1 MIHKIDKST
10 LTKPMNKKVLLCS
23 AGMDSYIIN
32 KLEKPDVCL
41 FIDTKSNY
49 SGIEKEWVKEFKEH
63 YNNLVVLDN
72 VLDLSMVELDNFI
85 VPVRNLF
92 LAAFGTYFGDE
103 IILGA
108 TYGDRSTDK
117 DYTFQG
123 MMNGIL
129 NYIYGKGHWCEGRN
143 INFNLKYKEW
153 TKEDLIKEFVKQGGD
168 VIELVKYSFSCY
180 TPDEEDE
187 ACGRCKPCTRKFL
200 SILGATGIDISKYYT
215 NSPRE
220 YFTEKVIQQWLTDL
234 QDPINRRGRESEET
248 EAVLNKM
255 LGDS

>member
-1 MIHKIDKST
+1 MIDKST
-10 LTKPMNKKVLLCS
+10 LTKPINKKVLLCS

-41 FIDTKSNY
+41 FIDSKSNY
-49 SGIEKEWVKEFKEH
+49 SGIEKQWMIKNKEH
-63 YNNLVVLDN
+63 YNNLVILDD

-123 MMNGIL
+123 MMNGVL
-129 NYIYGKGHWCEGRN
+129 NYIYGKTHWCEGRH
-143 INFNLKYKEW
+143 IDFNLKYKEW
-153 TKEDLIKEFVKQGGD
+153 TKEDFSVEELI
-168 VIELVKYSFSCY
+168 KYSFSCY
-180 TPDEEDE
+180 TPDKGEP
-187 ACGRCKPCTRKFL
+187 CGRCKPCTRKFL
-200 SILGATGIDISKYYT
+200 SILGATGINISEYYT
-215 NSPRE
+215 NRPDE
-220 YFTEKVIQQWLTDL
+220 YFTEKVIQQWLADL

-248 EAVLNKM
+248 ERVLNKM
-255 LGDS
+255 LGEY

>member
-41 FIDTKSNY
+41 FIDSKSNY

-63 YNNLVVLDN
+63 YNNLVVLDD

>member
-1 MIHKIDKST
+1 MIDKST
-10 LTKPMNKKVLLCS
+10 LTKPINKKVLLCS

-49 SGIEKEWVKEFKEH
+49 SGIEKQWMIKNKEH
-63 YNNLVVLDN
+63 YNNLVILDD

-123 MMNGIL
+123 MMNGVL
-129 NYIYGKGHWCEGRN
+129 NYIYGKTHWCEGRH
-143 INFNLKYKEW
+143 IDFNLKYKEW
-153 TKEDLIKEFVKQGGD
+153 TKEDLIKEFIKQGND
-168 VIELVKYSFSCY
+168 VEELVFNSFSCY
-180 TPDEEDE
+180 TPDNSEP
-187 ACGRCKPCTRKFL
+187 CGRCKPCTRKFL
-200 SILGATGIDISKYYT
+200 SILGATGINISEYYT
-215 NSPRE
+215 NRPDE
-220 YFTEKVIQQWLTDL
+220 YFTEKGIQQWLADL
-234 QDPINRRGRESEET
+234 QDPINRRGRETEET
-248 EAVLNKM
+248 ERVLNKM
-255 LGDS
+255 LGEY

>member
-1 MIHKIDKST
+1 MIDIST
-10 LTKPMNKKVLLCS
+10 LTKPINKKVLLCS

-49 SGIEKEWVKEFKEH
+49 SGIEKEWMIRNKEH
-63 YNNLVVLDN
+63 YNNLVIMDN

-92 LAAFGTYFGDE
+92 LAALGTYYGDE

-123 MMNGIL
+123 MMNGVL
-129 NYIYGKGHWCEGRN
+129 NYIYGKTHWCEGRN

-153 TKEDLIKEFVKQGGD
+153 TKEDLIKEFMRQGGK
-168 VIELVKYSFSCY
+168 VEELVQNSFSCY
-180 TPDEEDE
+180 TPDKDGEP
-187 ACGRCKPCTRKFL
+187 CGKCKPCTRKFL
-200 SILGATGIDISKYYT
+200 SILGATGVDISQYYK

-220 YFTEKVIQQWLTDL
+220 YFDDETIKQWLD
-234 QDPINRRGRESEET
+234 DFKIEVNRRGRETVQT
-248 EAVLNKM
+248 EKVLIKM
-255 LGDS
+255 LEKRC

>member
-1 MIHKIDKST
+1 MIDKST

-23 AGMDSYIIN
+23 AGMDSYIID

-49 SGIEKEWVKEFKEH
+49 SGVEKEWMIKNKEH
-63 YNNLVVLDN
+63 YNNLVILDN

-92 LAAFGTYFGDE
+92 LGALGTYFGDE

-123 MMNGIL
+123 MMNGVL
-129 NYIYGKGHWCEGRN
+129 NYVYGKAHWCEGRN

-153 TKEDLIKEFVKQGGD
+153 TKEDLIKEFIRQGHS
-168 VIELVKYSFSCY
+168 VEELVNYSFSCY
-180 TPDEEDE
+180 TPDEDGH
-187 ACGRCKPCTRKFL
+187 ACGKCKPCTRKFL
-200 SILGATGIDISKYYT
+200 SILGATGIDISSYYK

-220 YFTEKVIQQWLTDL
+220 YFDDETIKKWLD
-234 QDPINRRGRESEET
+234 DFKIEINRRGRETVQT
-248 EAVLNKM
+248 EKVLIKM
-255 LGDS
+255 LEKRC